1 MIIINIL
8 NEINTIIASA
18 FKTNFIL
25 YHGCPS
31 TECYDS
37 IRKHGL
43 IPKINKDTKGKNGK
57 LTPMIDSVYL
67 TKKLS
72 YALIYAFWANMVG
85 SLLTP
90 DEVEKIN
97 NGIYSKYGY
106 VFIIN
111 SNDISDNVKPDE
123 DTIGELFYHKINN
136 LDYSSETGLSIKHI
150 DIPDFIINIASQ
162 YVNKTTYNRA
172 VKYDDYGD
180 LARIGKIIIRYMTVE
195 QKLYLANLVD
205 NISDIG
211 PIIPEHCYRINKFD
225 RYLYKADGSNFF
237 DLAEKLY

>member
-43 IPKINKDTKGKNGK
+43 IPKINKNTKGKNGK

-97 NGIYSKYGY
+97 NRKARFRTVITLIIDGEEKLFEGI
-106 VFIIN
+106 V
-111 SNDISDNVKPDE
+111 E
-123 DTIGELFYHKINN
+123 
-136 LDYSSETGLSIKHI
+136 
-150 DIPDFIINIASQ
+150 
-162 YVNKTTYNRA
+162 
-172 VKYDDYGD
+172 
-180 LARIGKIIIRYMTVE
+180 GKIIREKRGKGGFGYDPIFVPDGFDHTFAEM
-195 QKLYLANLVD
+195 QPDDKNK
-205 NISDIG
+205 ISHRG
-211 PIIPEHCYRINKFD
+211 R
-225 RYLYKADGSNFF
+225 AV
-237 DLAEKLY
+237 EKLVHYLKSL